1 MTFILHD
8 KKLGKSGKVVCKVE
22 KDKEIYWINSTNTS
36 TDAEIEKKL
45 DDILTEQA
53 AEEVRLAEIEALVK
67 ANT

>member
-22 KDKEIYWINSTNTS
+22 KDKEIYWINSTDTA

-53 AEEVRLAEIEALVK
+53 AEEARLAEIEALVK

>member
-8 KKLGKSGKVVCKVE
+8 KKLGRAGKVVCKVE
-22 KDKEIYWINSTNTS
+22 KDKEIYWINSTDTA

-53 AEEVRLAEIEALVK
+53 AEEARLAEIEALVK

>member
-22 KDKEIYWINSTNTS
+22 KDKEIYWINSTNTA

>member
-22 KDKEIYWINSTNTS
+22 KNKEIYWINSTDTA

-53 AEEVRLAEIEALVK
+53 AEEARLAEIEALVK

>member
-8 KKLGKSGKVVCKVE
+8 KKFGKSGKVVCKVE
-22 KDKEIYWINSTNTS
+22 KDKEIYWINSTDTA

-53 AEEVRLAEIEALVK
+53 AEEARLAEIEALVK